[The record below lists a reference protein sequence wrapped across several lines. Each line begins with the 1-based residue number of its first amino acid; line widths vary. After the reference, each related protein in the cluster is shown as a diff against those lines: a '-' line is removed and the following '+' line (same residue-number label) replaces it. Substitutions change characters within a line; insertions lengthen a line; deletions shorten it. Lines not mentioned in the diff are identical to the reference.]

1 MIALIEDGK
10 AEVQVDR
17 LDVMSMDATM
27 SMLLLPLMQ
36 TFRKYNQGFPV
47 ALGAADD
54 PDGEA
59 KWYAV
64 LDEII
69 WAMDVTAKGTHYDWG
84 LSDMALHE
92 RRQAAFESFG
102 KNFTNLW
109 V

>member
-36 TFRKYNQGFPV
+36 TFRKYNQGFP
-47 ALGAADD
+47 AAPNAADD

-69 WAMDVTAKGTHYDWG
+69 WAMDVTAKGTHYDWR
-84 LSDMALHE
+84 LSDRALHE

-102 KNFTNLW
+102 KHFTSLW
-109 V
+109 I